1 MLHHLPR
8 GGRASFSSFRGWI
21 QALALLACAL
31 LATGCATQKPRQA
44 RAYTPPTV
52 ASGETIFGPSVLT
65 PEQELEALGRNRTT
79 PAMLR
84 RAWLELQLRHPQSAL
99 DAAAEVLFGSS
110 KPSTSDAAIARYL
123 RAEAYLQQ
131 GMPERGRFDHEQ
143 ALALAVDP
151 LLVRRLQAMALTP
164 AEAPPAMDAGIAILP
179 RTTWNARAP
188 NRGNMD
194 AMGKV
199 TRVTIHH
206 SAILLRDDRQSA
218 CSAQLQRIQRD
229 HMGARGYG
237 DIGYHFLIDPSGR
250 IWQGRDL
257 RWQGAHAKGEHNV
270 GNVGICLLGN
280 FMPGKDGQKPNQEQ
294 LQAMERLVVHLLGRF
309 GLQGDDLFCHS
320 HFRNTECPGP
330 LVEPVVA
337 RLQRT
342 LQQRSPRV
350 AAAE

>member
-1 MLHHLPR
+1 MLHRLPR
-8 GGRASFSSFRGWI
+8 GDRATSSISRGWFR
-21 QALALLACAL
+21 ALALLACTF
-31 LATGCATQKPRQA
+31 LATACATPKPRQA
-44 RAYTPPTV
+44 RAYAPPTV
-52 ASGETIFGPSVLT
+52 ASAETIFGATHLT
-65 PEQELEALGRNRTT
+65 AEQELEALGRNRTA

-84 RAWLELQLRHPQSAL
+84 RAWLELQLHHPQSAL
-99 DAAAEVLFGSS
+99 DAAAEVLFGSA

-123 RAEAYLQQ
+123 RAEAYAQQ
-131 GMPERGRFDHEQ
+131 GMPERGRFDLEQ
-143 ALALAVDP
+143 GLALAIDP
-151 LLVRRLQAMALTP
+151 ELVRRLQALAPTP
-164 AEAPPAMDAGIAILP
+164 AEAPPAMDAGIAVLP
-179 RTTWNARAP
+179 RSTWNARAP

-206 SAILLRDDRQSA
+206 SAILLRDDRQAA
-218 CSAQLQRIQRD
+218 CSAQLQVIQRD
-229 HMGARGYG
+229 HMGERGYG

-270 GNVGICLLGN
+270 GNIGICLLGN
-280 FMPGKDGQKPNQEQ
+280 FMPGKNGQKPNKEQ
-294 LQAMERLVVHLLGRF
+294 LAAMERLVVHLLGRF

-337 RLQRT
+337 RLQRS

>member
-1 MLHHLPR
+1 
-8 GGRASFSSFRGWI
+8 
-21 QALALLACAL
+21 
-31 LATGCATQKPRQA
+31 
-44 RAYTPPTV
+44 
-52 ASGETIFGPSVLT
+52 
-65 PEQELEALGRNRTT
+65 
-79 PAMLR
+79 
-84 RAWLELQLRHPQSAL
+84 
-99 DAAAEVLFGSS
+99 
-110 KPSTSDAAIARYL
+110 
-123 RAEAYLQQ
+123 
-131 GMPERGRFDHEQ
+131 
-143 ALALAVDP
+143 
-151 LLVRRLQAMALTP
+151 MAPTP
-164 AEAPPAMDAGIAILP
+164 AEVPPAMDAGIAILP
-179 RTTWNARAP
+179 RTTWSARNP

-194 AMGKV
+194 PMGKV

-218 CSAQLQRIQRD
+218 CSAQLQVIQRD

-270 GNVGICLLGN
+270 GNIGICLLGN
-280 FMPGKDGQKPNQEQ
+280 FMPGKDGQKPNKEQ